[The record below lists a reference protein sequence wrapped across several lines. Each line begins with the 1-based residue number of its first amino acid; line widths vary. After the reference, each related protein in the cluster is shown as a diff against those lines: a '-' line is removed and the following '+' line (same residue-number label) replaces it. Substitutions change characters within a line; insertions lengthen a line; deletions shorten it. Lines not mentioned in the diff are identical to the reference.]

1 MGSSTEPLLGN
12 TNHHFNPE
20 DGDGK
25 APVGSLVKEF
35 GIESKKLWRIAGP
48 AILTSVFQYSLGAI
62 TQTFAGRIGELDLAA
77 VSIENSVVAGL
88 AFGVMVCMPPL
99 QQCSASFFFFFFFY
113 FTFSTSTIHTFLV
126 DLCFYFILFF
136 CCFFS
141 LNN

>member
-25 APVGSLVKEF
+25 APVGTLVKEF

-99 QQCSASFFFFFFFY
+99 QQCSASFFFFFFSILLCLHLL
-113 FTFSTSTIHTFLV
+113 FTLFWTI
-126 DLCFYFILFF
+126 LCFYFILFF
-136 CCFFS
+136 YCFFS
-141 LNN
+141 PK

>member
-25 APVGSLVKEF
+25 APVGTLVKEF

-99 QQCSASFFFFFFFY
+99 QQCSASFFFLFY
-113 FTFSTSTIHTFLV
+113 FVYIYYSHFFGR
-126 DLCFYFILFF
+126 FYVFILF
-136 CCFFS
+136 CFFTVFS
-141 LNN
+141 PK

>member
-99 QQCSASFFFFFFFY
+99 QQCSASFFFFFFSILLCLHLL
-113 FTFSTSTIHTFLV
+113 FTLFWTI
-126 DLCFYFILFF
+126 LCFYFILFF
-136 CCFFS
+136 YCFFP
-141 LNN
+141 

>member
-99 QQCSASFFFFFFFY
+99 QQCSASSFFFFFFY

-126 DLCFYFILFF
+126 DFMFLFYFIFLLFF
-136 CCFFS
+136 FP
-141 LNN
+141 

>member
-12 TNHHFNPE
+12 TNHHINPE

-99 QQCSASFFFFFFFY
+99 QQCSASFFFLFFSILLSLHLL
-113 FTFSTSTIHTFLV
+113 FTLFWSIYV
-126 DLCFYFILFF
+126 FILFY
-136 CCFFS
+136 FFAVFFP
-141 LNN
+141 

>member
-113 FTFSTSTIHTFLV
+113 FTLSTSTIHTFL
-126 DLCFYFILFF
+126 DDFMFLFYFVFLLFF
-136 CCFFS
+136 S
-141 LNN
+141 PK